1 MKKVFGILV
10 ALSFVMT
17 FTFTSCD
24 KEEEAVTT
32 ESTLT
37 ESDLSLKSLEP
48 EVQVIGTGDKG
59 DYEKVIIEEIVR
71 GESCKK
77 QPVSG
82 IIEYYYQ
89 GEMVFSVDF
98 GDGECDGVAT
108 VSWLDEEGA
117 TQSKVVDVWT
127 LFKKH
132 NDGNHRPK
140 CFSFIF
146 PISYT
151 TPDGSE
157 ITIESADDW
166 HLLRDWCTANPG
178 YDEKPA
184 LNFPVDIVYD
194 DETTITINTTE
205 ELREARRDCK
215 EANSR
220 KCFELIL
227 PVSFVMPDNSTI
239 TVETEDD
246 WALIKDWHIN
256 NPEFE
261 ERASLVFPV
270 DIVYDDGTTLTL
282 ITEEEMQEAK
292 RDCMNGFGAKCFTFN
307 LPVSFTMP
315 DASVIIIE
323 TEEDWALL
331 KAWYTEN
338 PGIEEKPALIFPVDI
353 TMEDETV
360 LTVNTHEEM
369 VEIRRACHPHG
380 NGHGG
385 HGGGNGHGN

>member
-17 FTFTSCD
+17 LAFTSCNKD
-24 KEEEAVTT
+24 DATAT
-32 ESTLT
+32 QDSSLT
-37 ESDLSLKSLEP
+37 ESDMSLKSLEP
-48 EVQVIGTGDKG
+48 EVQVLGTGEKVH
-59 DYEKVIIEEIVR
+59 YEKIIIEEIVR
-71 GESCKK
+71 GESCKN

-82 IIEYYYQ
+82 LVEYYYQ

-108 VSWLDEEGA
+108 VTWLDEEGV
-117 TQSKVVDVWT
+117 TQSKVVNVWT

-140 CFSFIF
+140 CFSFVF
-146 PISYT
+146 PLTYT
-151 TPDGSE
+151 MPDGSDLN
-157 ITIESADDW
+157 IESSDNW
-166 HLLRDWCTANPG
+166 HLLRDWYEANPG

-184 LNFPVDIVYD
+184 LNFPVDIVYE
-194 DETTITINTTE
+194 DETTITLNTLE

-220 KCFELIL
+220 KCFELVL

-239 TVETEDD
+239 TVETEED
-246 WALIKDWHIN
+246 WALIKEWHIN

-261 ERASLVFPV
+261 ERGSLVFPV
-270 DIVYDDGTTLTL
+270 DIVYEDGTTLSL
-282 ITEEEMQEAK
+282 NTEEEMREAK
-292 RDCMNGFGAKCFTFN
+292 RDCMDGFGAKCFTFN

-323 TEEDWALL
+323 TQEDWPLL

-338 PGIEEKPALIFPVDI
+338 PGVEEKPALEFPVII
-353 TMEDETV
+353 TMKDGTV
-360 LTVNTHEEM
+360 QTVNNHEEM

-385 HGGGNGHGN
+385 HGN